1 MSRRDTFLLILLLAA
16 VIAGTVGCC
25 AWLIV
30 HLKPLLHL
38 LLIVFLAA
46 SG

>member
-1 MSRRDTFLLILLLAA
+1 MERRDVFLLFLLLVALT
-16 VIAGTVGCC
+16 AGIVGGGI
-25 AWLIV
+25 WLIV
-30 HLKPLLHL
+30 HLKQLIHL

>member
-16 VIAGTVGCC
+16 LVIGIVGGGI
-25 AWLIV
+25 WLIIR
-30 HLKPLLHL
+30 LKPLAHL

>member
-1 MSRRDTFLLILLLAA
+1 MSRRDIFLLILLLIAT
-16 VIAGTVGCC
+16 VAGTVGGC
-25 AWLIV
+25 AWLVV
-30 HLKPLLHL
+30 HLKPLAHL

>member
-1 MSRRDTFLLILLLAA
+1 MERHDMFLLALLLSAL
-16 VIAGTVGCC
+16 VIGIVGGGI
-25 AWLIV
+25 WLIA
-30 HLKPLLHL
+30 HLKPLAHL

>member
-16 VIAGTVGCC
+16 VIAGTVGGC
-25 AWLIV
+25 AWLVV
-30 HLKPLLHL
+30 HLKMLAYL

>member
-1 MSRRDTFLLILLLAA
+1 MERRDVFLLALLLAA
-16 VIAGTVGCC
+16 LVVGIVGGGI
-25 AWLIV
+25 WLIV
-30 HLKPLLHL
+30 NIKPLAHL

>member
-16 VIAGTVGCC
+16 LVIGIVGGC
-25 AWLIV
+25 AWLVV
-30 HLKPLLHL
+30 HLKPLAHL
-38 LLIVFLAA
+38 LLVLFLAA

>member
-25 AWLIV
+25 AWLAV

>member
-25 AWLIV
+25 AWLVI

>member
-16 VIAGTVGCC
+16 VIAGTVGGGI
-25 AWLIV
+25 WLIV
-30 HLKPLLHL
+30 HLKQLIHL